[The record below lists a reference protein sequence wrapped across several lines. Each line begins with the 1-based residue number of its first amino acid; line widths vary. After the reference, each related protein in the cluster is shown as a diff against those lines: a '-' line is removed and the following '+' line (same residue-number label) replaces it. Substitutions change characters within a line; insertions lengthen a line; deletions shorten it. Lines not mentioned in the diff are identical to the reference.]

1 MFLPRPWRGTWGKA
15 GAPIGPFFGFPSCQ
29 WMRCTQQMLV
39 VPFMD
44 ACLINNGK
52 LDIQITS
59 PSDPVHQNGFTPT
72 ITAKSALLP

>member
-1 MFLPRPWRGTWGKA
+1 
-15 GAPIGPFFGFPSCQ
+15 
-29 WMRCTQQMLV
+29 MLV

-59 PSDPVHQNGFTPT
+59 PSDPVNGQRVVDHQNGFTPT